1 MPPKNYP
8 AWFFFLFLLDFFIGP
23 LLDVEMAVINER
35 EVGLACI
42 LFILGIA

>member
-1 MPPKNYP
+1 MGGAPKKLP
-8 AWFFFLFLLDFFIGP
+8 GLVFFSFPLGLFIGP
-23 LLDVEMAVINER
+23 LLDVEMAGER